1 MKKILLLFI
10 FLVFTLFSPAQ
21 NVGIGTVSPSE
32 KLEVV
37 GNIKADN
44 FKYSTTKTFFHTFS
58 GFNFRAENST
68 DTVLVSIAAGEITMQ
83 TNLTGKKIVA
93 PLQLPDGATLVN
105 LKAYI
110 NDFSVN
116 QDLRVMLNR
125 KTLTDNFFATNYG
138 SVVSSGATGL
148 GLYQTSIF
156 TNVIDNSLY
165 TYYLSVGS
173 NNATI
178 PFPGNI
184 YLRAVIIEY
193 TKTTTQ

>member
-1 MKKILLLFI
+1 MKNILLLLTMFI
-10 FLVFTLFSPAQ
+10 FTLFSSAQ
-21 NVGIGTVSPSE
+21 NVGIGTASPSE

-44 FKYSTTKTFFHTFS
+44 FMYSTPKTFFHTFS

-68 DTVLVSIAAGEITMQ
+68 DTVLASVGAGEITMQ
-83 TNLTGKKIVA
+83 TNLVGKKIVA
-93 PLQLPDGATLVN
+93 PVQLPDGATLVN

-110 NDFSVN
+110 NDFSITS
-116 QDLRVMLNR
+116 DLRVLLYR

-138 SVVSSGATGL
+138 SVVSSGAAGL
-148 GLYQTSIF
+148 GLYQSSIF

-165 TYYLSVGS
+165 TYYLSVS
-173 NNATI
+173 SSNATI

-193 TKTTTQ
+193 TKTSTQ

>member
-1 MKKILLLFI
+1 MKKASLLFI
-10 FLVFTLFSPAQ
+10 LFVFTLFSFAQ

-32 KLEVV
+32 KMEVV
-37 GNIKADN
+37 GNVKADN
-44 FKYSTTKTFFHTFS
+44 FMYSTTKTFFHTFS

-68 DTVLVSIAAGEITMQ
+68 DTVLVGIGAGEITMQ
-83 TNLTGKKIVA
+83 TNLVGKKIVA
-93 PLQLPDGATLVN
+93 PVQLPDGATLVN

-110 NDFSVN
+110 NDFSNTV
-116 QDLRVMLNR
+116 DLRVVLYR
-125 KTLTDNFFATNYG
+125 KTLVDNFFATSYG
-138 SVVSSGATGL
+138 SVISSGGADL
-148 GLYQTSIF
+148 GLYQSSIF
-156 TNVIDNSLY
+156 SNVIDNSLY

-173 NNATI
+173 SNATI

>member
-1 MKKILLLFI
+1 MKKISLLFI
-10 FLVFTLFSPAQ
+10 LLVFALFSSAQ
-21 NVGIGTVSPSE
+21 NVGIGTASPSE

-44 FKYSTTKTFFHTFS
+44 FAYSAPKTYIQTFS

-68 DTVLVSIAAGEITMQ
+68 DTVLVSIAAGETTMQ

-93 PLQLPDGATLVN
+93 PVQLPDGATLVN

-125 KTLTDNFFATNYG
+125 KTLTDNFFASNYG
-138 SVVSSGATGL
+138 SVVSFGSAGL
-148 GLYQTSIF
+148 GFYQSAIF
-156 TNVIDNSLY
+156 GNVVDNSLY

-173 NNATI
+173 SNATL

-184 YLRAVIIEY
+184 YLRAVMIEY